1 VPGERSP
8 SSRGQLEP
16 RTGPLA
22 QVRCRAWT
30 APSRS
35 RRHCRGRTRNRPR
48 PPWRAAQRLTA
59 GSAGGWRPSSTYRN
73 SDGAVGCE
81 TDRVSQ
87 VLQAIA
93 FPPARD
99 FILSAGFAGAAAV
112 VAAVIVLCAV
122 LYGSRQAGKRSLAE
136 RDQRERHYEEGREA
150 EQRAVAVARCWDQ
163 WWQVVE
169 TAALE
174 PAASEGAT
182 LGLGPE
188 VTLELLRG
196 LLRDA
201 ERLGDDTLAK
211 AVAVH
216 QDQLLLVLV
225 QQSGPL
231 STLAAPAPAAHR
243 GSDKTPPPDQQAS
256 STEGPAPSGLVSEP
270 RRRRAAAPAT
280 GAAPEPATGETPSA
294 TGEETGGRRR
304 RR

>member
-1 VPGERSP
+1 MTTTQVTGSII
-8 SSRGQLEP
+8 
-16 RTGPLA
+16 RTDDARDRLT
-22 QVRCRAWT
+22 CLL
-30 APSRS
+30 
-35 RRHCRGRTRNRPR
+35 RHCTQATPARISHFLLSN
-48 PPWRAAQRLTA
+48 
-59 GSAGGWRPSSTYRN
+59 PSSTFRN

-87 VLQAIA
+87 VVQAIA

-112 VAAVIVLCAV
+112 VAGVIVLCAV

-136 RDQRERHYEEGREA
+136 RDQRERHYAEGREA

-174 PAASEGAT
+174 PADSEGAT

-201 ERLGDDTLAK
+201 ERLGDDTLVK

-216 QDQLLLVLV
+216 HDQLLLVLA

-231 STLAAPAPAAHR
+231 STLAAPAPAASAHR

-256 STEGPAPSGLVSEP
+256 STDGPAPSGLGAEP

-294 TGEETGGRRR
+294 TGEATGGRRR

>member
-1 VPGERSP
+1 
-8 SSRGQLEP
+8 
-16 RTGPLA
+16 
-22 QVRCRAWT
+22 
-30 APSRS
+30 
-35 RRHCRGRTRNRPR
+35 
-48 PPWRAAQRLTA
+48 
-59 GSAGGWRPSSTYRN
+59 
-73 SDGAVGCE
+73 
-81 TDRVSQ
+81 VSQ
-87 VLQAIA
+87 VELAIA
-93 FPPARD
+93 LPPARD
-99 FILSAGFAGAAAV
+99 FVLSAGFAGAAAV

-122 LYGSRQAGKRSLAE
+122 LYASRQAGRRSLAE

-150 EQRAVAVARCWDQ
+150 EQRAEAVARCWDQ

-216 QDQLLLVLV
+216 QEQLLLVLA

-231 STLAAPAPAAHR
+231 STLAAP
-243 GSDKTPPPDQQAS
+243 TPPANHQAS
-256 STEGPAPSGLVSEP
+256 NTEGSAPSGVGSEP
-270 RRRRAAAPAT
+270 RRRRTAVPPT

-294 TGEETGGRRR
+294 AGEETGGRRR

>member
-1 VPGERSP
+1 
-8 SSRGQLEP
+8 
-16 RTGPLA
+16 
-22 QVRCRAWT
+22 
-30 APSRS
+30 
-35 RRHCRGRTRNRPR
+35 
-48 PPWRAAQRLTA
+48 
-59 GSAGGWRPSSTYRN
+59 
-73 SDGAVGCE
+73 
-81 TDRVSQ
+81 
-87 VLQAIA
+87 
-93 FPPARD
+93 
-99 FILSAGFAGAAAV
+99 V

-122 LYGSRQAGKRSLAE
+122 LFASRQAGKRSLAE

-150 EQRAVAVARCWDQ
+150 EQRAVEVARCWDQ

-188 VTLELLRG
+188 VTLELLQG

-201 ERLGDDTLAK
+201 ERLGDDTLAR

-216 QDQLLLVLV
+216 QEQLLLVLA

-231 STLAAPAPAAHR
+231 STLTASPDGQAP
-243 GSDKTPPPDQQAS
+243 
-256 STEGPAPSGLVSEP
+256 STEGPAPSAPGSEP

-280 GAAPEPATGETPSA
+280 GAAPEPAASETPSA

>member
-1 VPGERSP
+1 M
-8 SSRGQLEP
+8 
-16 RTGPLA
+16 
-22 QVRCRAWT
+22 
-30 APSRS
+30 
-35 RRHCRGRTRNRPR
+35 
-48 PPWRAAQRLTA
+48 
-59 GSAGGWRPSSTYRN
+59 
-73 SDGAVGCE
+73 
-81 TDRVSQ
+81 
-87 VLQAIA
+87 QAIA

-188 VTLELLRG
+188 VTLELLQG

-216 QDQLLLVLV
+216 QEQLLLVLA

-231 STLAAPAPAAHR
+231 STLAAPAPAPAASAHR
-243 GSDKTPPPDQQAS
+243 GPDKTPPPDQQAS
-256 STEGPAPSGLVSEP
+256 STEGPAPSGVGSEP

-280 GAAPEPATGETPSA
+280 GADPEPVTGETHSA
-294 TGEETGGRRR
+294 AGEETGGRRR

>member
-1 VPGERSP
+1 M
-8 SSRGQLEP
+8 
-16 RTGPLA
+16 
-22 QVRCRAWT
+22 
-30 APSRS
+30 
-35 RRHCRGRTRNRPR
+35 
-48 PPWRAAQRLTA
+48 
-59 GSAGGWRPSSTYRN
+59 
-73 SDGAVGCE
+73 
-81 TDRVSQ
+81 
-87 VLQAIA
+87 QAID

-99 FILSAGFAGAAAV
+99 FVLSAGFAGAAAV

-122 LYGSRQAGKRSLAE
+122 LFASRQAGKRSLAE
-136 RDQRERHYEEGREA
+136 RDQRERHYEEGLEA

-188 VTLELLRG
+188 VTLELLQG

-216 QDQLLLVLV
+216 QEQLLLVLA

-231 STLAAPAPAAHR
+231 STLAAPAPARR
-243 GSDKTPPPDQQAS
+243 GSDKTRPPDGQAS
-256 STEGPAPSGLVSEP
+256 NTEGPAPSALGSEP
-270 RRRRAAAPAT
+270 KRRRAAAPAT
-280 GAAPEPATGETPSA
+280 GAAPEPASSETPSA

>member
-1 VPGERSP
+1 V
-8 SSRGQLEP
+8 
-16 RTGPLA
+16 
-22 QVRCRAWT
+22 
-30 APSRS
+30 
-35 RRHCRGRTRNRPR
+35 
-48 PPWRAAQRLTA
+48 
-59 GSAGGWRPSSTYRN
+59 
-73 SDGAVGCE
+73 
-81 TDRVSQ
+81 
-87 VLQAIA
+87 QAIA

-122 LYGSRQAGKRSLAE
+122 LYGSRQTGKRSLAE

-188 VTLELLRG
+188 VTLELLQG

-216 QDQLLLVLV
+216 QEQLLLVLA

-231 STLAAPAPAAHR
+231 STLAAPAPAASAHR
-243 GSDKTPPPDQQAS
+243 GPDKRPPLDQQAS
-256 STEGPAPSGLVSEP
+256 STEGPASSGVVSEP

-280 GAAPEPATGETPSA
+280 GADPEPVTGETPSA

>member
-1 VPGERSP
+1 V
-8 SSRGQLEP
+8 
-16 RTGPLA
+16 
-22 QVRCRAWT
+22 
-30 APSRS
+30 
-35 RRHCRGRTRNRPR
+35 
-48 PPWRAAQRLTA
+48 
-59 GSAGGWRPSSTYRN
+59 
-73 SDGAVGCE
+73 
-81 TDRVSQ
+81 
-87 VLQAIA
+87 QAIE

-99 FILSAGFAGAAAV
+99 FFLSAGFAGAAAV

-122 LYGSRQAGKRSLAE
+122 LFASRQAGKRSVAE
-136 RDQRERHYEEGREA
+136 RDQRERHYEEVREA

-163 WWQVVE
+163 WWQVVD

-188 VTLELLRG
+188 VTLELLQG

-216 QDQLLLVLV
+216 QEQLLLVLA

-231 STLAAPAPAAHR
+231 SALAAPAQARR
-243 GSDKTPPPDQQAS
+243 GSDKTPPPDGQAP
-256 STEGPAPSGLVSEP
+256 STDGIAPSGLGSEP
-270 RRRRAAAPAT
+270 KRRRAAAPGT
-280 GAAPEPATGETPSA
+280 GGAPEPAVSETPSV

>member
-1 VPGERSP
+1 M
-8 SSRGQLEP
+8 
-16 RTGPLA
+16 
-22 QVRCRAWT
+22 
-30 APSRS
+30 
-35 RRHCRGRTRNRPR
+35 
-48 PPWRAAQRLTA
+48 
-59 GSAGGWRPSSTYRN
+59 
-73 SDGAVGCE
+73 
-81 TDRVSQ
+81 
-87 VLQAIA
+87 QAIA
-93 FPPARD
+93 LPPARD

-112 VAAVIVLCAV
+112 VAAIIVLCAV

-136 RDQRERHYEEGREA
+136 RDQRERQYEERRDA
-150 EQRAVAVARCWDQ
+150 EQRAEAVARCWDQ

-216 QDQLLLVLV
+216 QEQLLLVLA

-231 STLAAPAPAAHR
+231 STLAAPAPAPAPAGR
-243 GSDKTPPPDQQAS
+243 GSYETPPPDGQAS
-256 STEGPAPSGLVSEP
+256 STERPAPTELGSEP

-280 GAAPEPATGETPSA
+280 SAAAEPATSETPSA